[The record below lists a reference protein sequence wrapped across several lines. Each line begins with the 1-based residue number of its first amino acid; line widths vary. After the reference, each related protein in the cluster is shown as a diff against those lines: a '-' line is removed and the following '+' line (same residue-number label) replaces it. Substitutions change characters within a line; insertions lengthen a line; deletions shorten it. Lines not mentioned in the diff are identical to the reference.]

1 MFTFGSLHLYFR
13 FHIPLALHIIMNI
26 SHLLLVV
33 NSSINFIIYCCVA
46 KRFRKEVK
54 ILLALIC
61 QKCFKRHETQVMET
75 QLTGLGS
82 QRGSQRSRWEKIDT
96 TLCAQIFIF
105 VPKNY
110 YDQWCNNKNIST
122 YLLLILP
129 SGHQI
134 GACLLNVAFSTIYL
148 YVLSMY
154 LLIVKISRKVH
165 QYISSFKINSTIAM
179 YFPQ

>member
-1 MFTFGSLHLYFR
+1 MYLTVSVSALLKSGTDWYVAVINQYAELFTFGSLHLYFR

-96 TLCAQIFIF
+96 LCAQIFIF
-105 VPKNY
+105 VPKITLINVVTTR
-110 YDQWCNNKNIST
+110 T
-122 YLLLILP
+122 YLFAINLTKWV
-129 SGHQI
+129 
-134 GACLLNVAFSTIYL
+134 LNRCPLTL
-148 YVLSMY
+148 
-154 LLIVKISRKVH
+154 
-165 QYISSFKINSTIAM
+165 
-179 YFPQ
+179 